1 MHQRYLMVYKL
12 MQDRDHEL
20 GQMFND
26 LRRSNGTGRLFLL
39 RRSGLLT
46 DEEWAGFSDEIK
58 SAYAQIQDLYAS
70 R

>member
-1 MHQRYLMVYKL
+1 